1 MWVKS
6 HDLLVIFPILWYDV
20 LTGDMMFDRLS
31 IMEKR
36 YTEIQEK
43 LASGTLDVKEMTKL
57 LKESSSLEDAVEAYR
72 FYKNKE
78 AELSDLESLLE
89 LETDEDL
96 VDMAK
101 NEITS
106 LRDVLVQTEEKL
118 KILLLPKD
126 PNDDKNVIVEIKGAA
141 GGDEGN
147 IFAGDLFR
155 MYSRYAETK
164 GWKIEILSASEGAM
178 GGYTSIEFMVSGKLV
193 YSLLKY
199 ESGVH
204 RVQRV
209 PETESMGRVHTST
222 ATVLVMPEAEEL
234 EVDVKWDDIR
244 VDTFNSSGP
253 GGQSVNTTKSA
264 VRLTH
269 VPTGMVVDC
278 QEGKSQHE
286 NKDKAYRLLKTR
298 IYDMYLQEQL
308 EKEGAERKALVGRGE
323 RSEKIRTYNYPQNRV
338 SDHRIGLT
346 LQRLDVIM
354 EGRIDLIIEPL
365 INEFQ
370 KRQLMGETL

>member
-1 MWVKS
+1 
-6 HDLLVIFPILWYDV
+6 
-20 LTGDMMFDRLS
+20 MFERLE
-31 IMEKR
+31 IMEQQ
-36 YTEIQEK
+36 YQDMQDK
-43 LASGTLDVKEMTKL
+43 LSTGTLDVKEMTRL
-57 LKESSSLEDAVEAYR
+57 LKESAALFDVVTAYR
-72 FYKNKE
+72 AYKEKQIE
-78 AELSDLESLLE
+78 RSELESMLE
-89 LETDEDL
+89 LETDEDMIEMTKMEVSAIDEML
-96 VDMAK
+96 EK
-101 NEITS
+101 
-106 LRDVLVQTEEKL
+106 TEQQL
-118 KILLLPKD
+118 KIMLLPKD
-126 PNDDKNVIVEIKGAA
+126 PNDEKNVIIEIKGAA

-155 MYSRYAETK
+155 MYARFAESK
-164 GWKIEILSASEGAM
+164 HWKIEVLAATEGSM
-178 GGYTSIEFMVSGKLV
+178 GGYTSIEFLVSGKLV
-193 YSLLKY
+193 YSFMKY

-222 ATVLVMPEAEEL
+222 ATVLVLPEAEEL

-269 VPTGMVVDC
+269 IPTGMVVDC
-278 QEGKSQHE
+278 QVGKSQHE
-286 NKDKAYRLLKTR
+286 NKASAYRLLKAR
-298 IYDMYLQEQL
+298 IYDNILNERL
-308 EKEGAERKALVGRGE
+308 AKEGEERKALVGRGD

-354 EGRIDLIIEPL
+354 EGRLELILEPL
-365 INEFQ
+365 LDEFQ
-370 KRQLMGETL
+370 KRQLLGETK

>member
-1 MWVKS
+1 
-6 HDLLVIFPILWYDV
+6 
-20 LTGDMMFDRLS
+20 MFDRLAM
-31 IMEKR
+31 MEKR
-36 YTEIQEK
+36 YVEIQDK
-43 LASGTLDVKEMTKL
+43 LASGSVDVKEMTKL
-57 LKESSSLEDAVEAYR
+57 LKESSTLSDAVEAYR
-72 FYKNKE
+72 FYKTKE
-78 AELSDLESLLE
+78 EELSELEQMMDLEE
-89 LETDEDL
+89 DEDIL
-96 VDMAK
+96 EMAK
-101 NEITS
+101 HESQT
-106 LRDVLVQTEEKL
+106 LRDVLEKTEEKL
-118 KILLLPKD
+118 KILLLPRD
-126 PNDDKNVIVEIKGAA
+126 PNDEKNVIVEIKGAA

-147 IFAGDLFR
+147 IFAGDLYR
-155 MYSRYAETK
+155 MYARYAESK
-164 GWKIEILSASEGAM
+164 GWKIEVLSASEGAM

-234 EVDVKWDDIR
+234 EVDVKWEDIR
-244 VDTFNSSGP
+244 FDTFNSSGP

-269 VPTGMVVDC
+269 LPTGMVVDC

-286 NKDKAYRLLKTR
+286 NRDKAFRLLKAR
-298 IYDMYLQEQL
+298 IYDKFLQEQL
-308 EKEGAERKALVGRGE
+308 EKEGAERKALVGRGD

-354 EGRIDLIIEPL
+354 EGRLDLVIEPL

-370 KRQLMGETL
+370 KRQLVGESK